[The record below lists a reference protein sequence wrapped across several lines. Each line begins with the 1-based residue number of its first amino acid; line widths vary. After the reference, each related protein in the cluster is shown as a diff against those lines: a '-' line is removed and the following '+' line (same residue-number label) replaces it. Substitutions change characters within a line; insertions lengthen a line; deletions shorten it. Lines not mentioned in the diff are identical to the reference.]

1 MPTLFPEGARN
12 WSQAA
17 EGWARWWPVIER
29 GTQAVSDRLIQLAK
43 VQSGDRVLDVATG
56 MGEPA
61 ITAAR
66 RVGLVVAVDRSP
78 EMLAVA
84 RQRAA
89 SLGLKNIEF
98 LQMDA
103 ERMGFPE
110 RSFQAVLCRFGLM
123 FFGDLTGVLTAIHRV
138 LVPGARVAA
147 AVWAEPS
154 KVPLIALP
162 MRIVC
167 ETLQRPFLAPGRPGP
182 FSLADSKA
190 LSQALGRAGFTS
202 VRSEG
207 VTVKVEFRSSVEY
220 AEFAQAVL
228 PERQELVHLPPE
240 QQSEIW
246 QTVAEQA
253 RSYQGPDGIVRFFN
267 QALCIVGS
275 RGS

>member
-1 MPTLFPEGARN
+1 MAPFPDSARN

-29 GTQAVSDRLIQLAK
+29 GTQAVSDRLIQLAQ

-66 RVGLVVAVDRSP
+66 RVGLVVAIDRSP
-78 EMLAVA
+78 EMLALA
-84 RQRAA
+84 RRRAA
-89 SLGLKNIEF
+89 SLGLENIEF

-110 RSFQAVLCRFGLM
+110 CSFHAVLCRFGLM
-123 FFGDLTGVLTAIHRV
+123 FFSDLIGALTAIHRV
-138 LVPGARVAA
+138 LVPGGRMAA

-162 MRIVC
+162 LRIIG
-167 ETLQRPFLAPGRPGP
+167 EALQKPMMDPERVGP
-182 FSLADSKA
+182 FRLVDSQA
-190 LSQALGRAGFTS
+190 LSQALERAGFTN

-228 PERQELVHLPPE
+228 PERQELAHLPPE

-246 QTVAEQA
+246 QTVAEHA

-267 QALCIVGS
+267 QALCI
-275 RGS
+275 RGERDS